1 MSESQANNERSN
13 EINQRKS
20 CGLWKEAMSSM
31 NESHAVNERK
41 SWKQPM
47 ESSKQC
53 TIFPFNLHPLQ
64 VPYFTLIYPDY
75 FPSQRNF
82 VSQSG
87 KKFFPVREKILPNW
101 GQKRGLP
108 EPSSNY
114 CQSIKSIQIELFEN
128 DGSIIVF
135 VTPYYLYK
143 GLLLLYIK
151 TSLLIVSRLC
161 LCLMAKL
168 P

>member
-1 MSESQANNERSN
+1 MR
-13 EINQRKS
+13 
-20 CGLWKEAMSSM
+20 
-31 NESHAVNERK
+31 ESHGNNQWNPQNNVRFFHSIFTRCK
-41 SWKQPM
+41 SP
-47 ESSKQC
+47 
-53 TIFPFNLHPLQ
+53 ILPL
-64 VPYFTLIYPDY
+64 FYPDY